1 MLPMFTITL
10 SQIIFKIQK
19 LKDETIESKNK
30 HEIVKFESTQL
41 QGPID

>member
-19 LKDETIESKNK
+19 LKDETIEYKNK
-30 HEIVKFESTQL
+30 HENVKFESIQL